1 VLVYLGDV
9 PDYVQDNAINFNRIF
24 KGTESIVITDSEKSF
39 RLMQQRGIQTW
50 LCSNQLGSN
59 SEIVALSQH
68 NGRFRD
74 NFWIKTV
81 LRFFAIAEYMRVTGE
96 SHLLHV
102 EADVW
107 LSKEFPVDKIEES
120 ATGLAYPLKSYDQG
134 IASTVYIPDSET
146 LDKLN
151 TFIIESFRQEPYS
164 TDVSILGKFHQVHPE
179 YFFNFPTSIPSQE
192 FFRSNIGELEQK
204 TLSRNFDL
212 FSGLFDASSLGIY
225 FTGIDPRNNW
235 GWRDLFVKLD
245 HKIDF
250 ANVEL
255 DFANE
260 IPLLRYKDL
269 VTPIFSLHIHS
280 KDRRFFDYSR
290 SLKRLR
296 FLAKQDQSRR
306 VREFSLLTTPKIF
319 IRTALIKFLLAIRD
333 KVR

>member
-1 VLVYLGDV
+1 
-9 PDYVQDNAINFNRIF
+9 
-24 KGTESIVITDSEKSF
+24 
-39 RLMQQRGIQTW
+39 MQQRGIKVW

-59 SEIVALSQH
+59 SEIISLSQH
-68 NGRFRD
+68 NERFRD
-74 NFWIKTV
+74 NFWLKTV
-81 LRFFAIAEYMRVTGE
+81 LRFFAIAEYMRATGE
-96 SHLLHV
+96 SRLLHV

-107 LSKEFPVDKIEES
+107 LSKEFPVDKIQES

-134 IASTVYIPDSET
+134 IASTVYIADLES
-146 LDKLN
+146 LNLLN
-151 TFIIESFRQEPYS
+151 TFIIESFRQEPFS
-164 TDVSILGKFHQVHPE
+164 TDVSVLGKFHQAHPE
-179 YFFNFPTSIPSQE
+179 SFFNLPTAIPSDE
-192 FFRSNIGELEQK
+192 FFRSNIGEIEQR

-245 HKIDF
+245 HKVDF
-250 ANVEL
+250 ANVKL
-255 DFANE
+255 DFVND
-260 IPLLRYKDL
+260 IPLLRYRDV

-296 FLAKQDQSRR
+296 FIAQQDQSKRL
-306 VREFSLLTTPKIF
+306 REFSLLTTPKIF

-333 KVR
+333 EVR